1 MSDRREFEPPAELRG
16 AETSAEPSAAE
27 IRAELERIVAS
38 RSFARA
44 GRACDLLKFLV
55 GETLAGAG
63 ARLKG
68 YTIGVEVFGRPADF
82 DPQIDPLV
90 RVEAGRLRRRL
101 LTYYTAEGS
110 DDPVRIGLPR
120 GSYGAEFYYPP
131 ADLGLEAMPGTAA
144 SRAAR
149 AREWKWRFVSAALL
163 VAFVTALGVI
173 GWQQRALL
181 EAERALDEPGELQ
194 RNEWPRIVVVPFEN
208 LSDEPRLG
216 LLAAGMTEEV
226 MVALGRRDVFVVAS
240 QASWYGADTGA
251 SALSSAT
258 GGYVLTGSIR
268 GGSEQAR
275 ITVRLIEAESGTQ
288 IWSAGYDEPR
298 AVYALSHFQEIV
310 ARDVAAV
317 AMPYGPVF
325 EAELARVRR
334 SEHTPELRDCLVKY
348 YDYRRRIDSAT
359 HEDVLLCF
367 ENVGARQPRG
377 SDVWAGLAMLHLDDY
392 GFNLARDGPA
402 SLAAARNATTN
413 ALALEP
419 DNFLA
424 NLALMRLHYFD
435 GDASFRHTLD
445 RTLALR
451 PDSVEALALGG
462 ILLVISNDSAGGLP
476 LAERARALSRTPDGV
491 FNLAYAIN
499 YLREGNYAA
508 ALTAALE
515 IDLPR
520 WIVTQE
526 FIASTAALCGR
537 DDLAR
542 EALARALE
550 LDPAFESQ
558 VLQHLARW
566 HLDPVLEERLVAG
579 LRAAGLRIEERSSQ
593 P

>member
-16 AETSAEPSAAE
+16 AETFARPSATDVK
-27 IRAELERIVAS
+27 AELERVLAS

-44 GRACDLLKFLV
+44 GRASDLLKFLV
-55 GETLAGAG
+55 GETLAGMG

-68 YTIGVEVFGRPADF
+68 YTIAVEVFGRPADF
-82 DPQIDPLV
+82 DPQTDPLV

-101 LTYYTAEGS
+101 LAYYSAEGS
-110 DDPVRIGLPR
+110 DDPVRIELPL
-120 GSYGAEFYYPP
+120 GSYGAEFFYPP
-131 ADLGLEAMPGTAA
+131 TDLGLEAMPGTAA
-144 SRAAR
+144 SKAAR
-149 AREWKWRFVSAALL
+149 GREWKWRFVSAALL

-181 EAERALDEPGELQ
+181 DAERGLDALGEPQ
-194 RNEWPRIVVVPFEN
+194 RTEWPHVVVVPFEN

-226 MVALGRRDVFVVAS
+226 MVALGQRDVFVVAS
-240 QASWYGADTGA
+240 QASWYGADAGA
-251 SALSSAT
+251 TALSSAT

-268 GGSEQAR
+268 GASEQAR

-298 AVYALSHFQEIV
+298 AVYALSDFQEIV

-317 AMPYGPVF
+317 AVPYGPIF

-348 YDYRRRIDSAT
+348 YDYRRRIDPAT

-367 ENVGARQPRG
+367 ENVGARQPRV
-377 SDVWAGLAMLHLDDY
+377 SDVWAGLAMLHLDGF
-392 GFNLARDGPA
+392 GFNLARGGPA

-413 ALALEP
+413 ALALES

-424 NLALMRLHYFD
+424 NLALMRLQYFD
-435 GDASFRHTLD
+435 GDPSFRHTLD
-445 RTLALR
+445 RTLSMR
-451 PDSVEALALGG
+451 PDSVEALSLGG
-462 ILLVISNDSAGGLP
+462 ILLVISNDSAGGLS

-499 YLREGNYAA
+499 YLREGNCAA
-508 ALTAALE
+508 ALTAALD

>member
-16 AETSAEPSAAE
+16 AETFAHPSATDVK
-27 IRAELERIVAS
+27 AELERILAS

-44 GRACDLLKFLV
+44 GRASDLLKFLV
-55 GETLAGAG
+55 GETLAGMG
-63 ARLKG
+63 TRLKG

-82 DPQIDPLV
+82 DPQVDPLV

-101 LTYYTAEGS
+101 LAYYTAEGS
-110 DDPVRIGLPR
+110 DDPVRIELPV
-120 GSYGAEFYYPP
+120 GSYGVEFQYPP
-131 ADLGLEAMPGTAA
+131 TDLGLEAIPGTAA

-181 EAERALDEPGELQ
+181 EAERGRDEPGELQ

-216 LLAAGMTEEV
+216 RLAAGMTEEV
-226 MVALGRRDVFVVAS
+226 MVALGQRDVFVVET
-240 QASWYGADTGA
+240 QASWYGADAGA
-251 SALSSAT
+251 NALSSAT

-268 GGSEQAR
+268 GGSEHAR

-288 IWSAGYDEPR
+288 IWSAAYDEPR
-298 AVYALSHFQEIV
+298 AIYGLSH

-317 AMPYGPVF
+317 AVPYGPIF

-334 SEHTPELRDCLVKY
+334 SEHTPELRDCLVEY

-367 ENVGARQPRG
+367 ENVGARQPRV
-377 SDVWAGLAMLHLDDY
+377 SDVWAGLAMLHLDGY
-392 GFNLARDGPA
+392 GFNLARDAPA
-402 SLAAARNATTN
+402 SLAAARAATTN

-424 NLALMRLHYFD
+424 NLALMRLQYFD

-445 RTLALR
+445 RTLSMR
-451 PDSVEALALGG
+451 PDSVEALALGA
-462 ILLVISNDSAGGLP
+462 ILLVISNDSAKGLP

-491 FNLAYAIN
+491 FNLAHAIH
-499 YLREGNYAA
+499 YLREGNCAA

-526 FIASTAALCGR
+526 FIASAAALCGR